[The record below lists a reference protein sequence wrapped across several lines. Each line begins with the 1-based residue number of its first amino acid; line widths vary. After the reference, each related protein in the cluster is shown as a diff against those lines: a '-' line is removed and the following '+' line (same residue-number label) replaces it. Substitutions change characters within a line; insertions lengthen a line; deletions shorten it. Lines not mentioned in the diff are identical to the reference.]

1 MILFINIWLDPSGN
15 IVQNH
20 NTTNFDPKN
29 HSSNLISHSD
39 ILLSFLG
46 KSSKQI
52 LTNSPTYKVNNNY
65 SEFKDCPE
73 PGESNGNGDSSERK
87 NKKFLFNITK
97 SGIEEEKKEDDLNDE
112 KEKRLNKQKAYQ
124 DAIRK
129 DIQRIKMQKLAQ
141 NQNEAKNNII
151 SIV

>member
-1 MILFINIWLDPSGN
+1 MILFINILLDPSGN

-52 LTNSPTYKVNNNY
+52 LTNSPTYKVNSNY
-65 SEFKDCPE
+65 SEFKDCPD
-73 PGESNGNGDSSERK
+73 PGDSNSNGDPLERK

-97 SGIEEEKKEDDLNDE
+97 SGIEEEKK
-112 KEKRLNKQKAYQ
+112 
-124 DAIRK
+124 
-129 DIQRIKMQKLAQ
+129 KM
-141 NQNEAKNNII
+141 I
-151 SIV
+151 